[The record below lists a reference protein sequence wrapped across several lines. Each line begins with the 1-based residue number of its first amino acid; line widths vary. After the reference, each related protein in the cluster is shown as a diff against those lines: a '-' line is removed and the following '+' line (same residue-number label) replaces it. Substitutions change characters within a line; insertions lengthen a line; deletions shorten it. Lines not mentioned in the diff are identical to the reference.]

1 MTKGDLN
8 GFRVL
13 NRPVKP
19 VAFGLSFLM
28 VTIAII
34 NVLDLDHFLD
44 NVLGDLIA
52 IMAAASGGLLIA
64 GWFGKQQWAAE
75 YGLLSAATVYIIR
88 GTFIGLMYGLS
99 DEELL
104 LSYGT
109 AIIAGG
115 AFLLERLD
123 SHPTRAE
130 WFMTLQKTQ
139 SQTPRKKGG

>member
-8 GFRVL
+8 GFRIL

-28 VTIAII
+28 VTISIM

-64 GWFGKQQWAAE
+64 GWLGKQQWAAE
-75 YGLLSAATVYIIR
+75 YGLLSAATVFIIR

-99 DEELL
+99 DEGLW
-104 LSYGT
+104 LSYGA

-123 SHPTRAE
+123 THPTRAE

-139 SQTPRKKGG
+139 SQVPSKKGG